1 MVIGVP
7 KEIKDS
13 ECRAGLTDKNV
24 QTLAARGHQMLVQ
37 SGAGLGSLISDSQYE
52 KAGAVLAESLQEV
65 YEKADLIV
73 KVKEPLPEEYSLFRS
88 GQILFAFL
96 HLAAEPDLAE
106 ALCSKGVKA
115 LACESIESEF
125 GELPLLKPMSH
136 VAGRLA
142 LQNGAYYL
150 QKHLGGR
157 GVLAGGAAGAEKA
170 RAVILGG
177 GEAGAQAA
185 LMAAGLQARVL
196 ILDINPRRL
205 KLLDRFFEE
214 NVRGSVQTRLSSPE
228 NLAAAVKE
236 ADLLIG
242 SAMLKG
248 RKAPRLITESMVK
261 SMPEGSVFADIA
273 IDQGGCGETS
283 RPTSHKD
290 PVYQSHQTLHYC
302 VPNIPSAVP
311 RTSTFALTA
320 ASFPYIE
327 AIAEKGL
334 ERAVKEDKALK
345 KGLNVYKG
353 HVVCPPVAEELKKE
367 CPPLKAL
374 GL

>member
-1 MVIGVP
+1 MVIGIP

-13 ECRAGLTDKNV
+13 ECRAGLTEKNV
-24 QTLAARGHQMLVQ
+24 RRLAAGRHQILVQ
-37 SGAGLGSLISDSQYE
+37 RGAGLGSLISDSQYE
-52 KAGAVLAESLQEV
+52 QAGAVLAESLQEV

-106 ALCSKGVKA
+106 ALCAKGVKA
-115 LACESIESEF
+115 LACESIESAA

-142 LQNGAYYL
+142 LQNGVFYL

-170 RAVILGG
+170 RVLILGG

-185 LMAAGLQARVL
+185 LMGAGLQARVL
-196 ILDINPRRL
+196 ILDIDPRRL
-205 KLLDRFFEE
+205 KFLDRFLE
-214 NVRGSVQTRLSSPE
+214 GKVQTRLSSPE
-228 NLAAAVKE
+228 NLAAAVKQ

-283 RPTSHKD
+283 RPTSHKN
-290 PVYQSHQTLHYC
+290 PVYSSHQTLHYC

-334 ERAVKEDKALK
+334 ERAVREDKALR
-345 KGLNVYKG
+345 KGLNVYGG
-353 HVVCPPVAEELKKE
+353 HVVCPPAAEELKKN
-367 CPPLKAL
+367 CPPLKDL